1 VIPEL
6 AGVNGRFAS
15 LAFARSRAYNLGMS
29 SLARSR
35 GLATLFAVLCLGAAP
50 VHAQVAPLQYWIP
63 GGPFGFG
70 GSSTQGAEAYGNF
83 PSFNGGNA
91 GGYEF
96 RPGFFVGS
104 QRGNLNWSGL
114 GQTGPAGNFSALSF
128 DSTQLGYNTKTV
140 GGMPVT
146 FFAGFNS
153 QKYGDGIG
161 SSLAPLTSG
170 AAPGYSGF
178 AGVEFKPT
186 SNLSLSFGAG
196 FTQYESSRM
205 DSDIRS
211 NMLPGESPALSGLR
225 R

>member
-1 VIPEL
+1 
-6 AGVNGRFAS
+6 
-15 LAFARSRAYNLGMS
+15 MS
-29 SLARSR
+29 SLARPC
-35 GLATLFAVLCLGAAP
+35 GLATLLAVLCLGGAP
-50 VHAQVAPLQYWIP
+50 AHAQVAPVQYWIP

-70 GSSTQGAEAYGNF
+70 GSAVQSADDYGDF
-83 PSFNGGNA
+83 PSFNAGDAN
-91 GGYEF
+91 GGYGF

-114 GQTGPAGNFSALSF
+114 GQTGPTGNFSALSY
-128 DSTQLGYNTKTV
+128 DSTQFGYNTKTA

-170 AAPGYSGF
+170 AAPGYGAF

-196 FTQYESSRM
+196 VIQQESGRM

-211 NMLPGESPALSGLR
+211 NMLPGESPALGGLR

>member
-1 VIPEL
+1 MPTVTRMP
-6 AGVNGRFAS
+6 
-15 LAFARSRAYNLGMS
+15 
-29 SLARSR
+29 SLARFC
-35 GLATLFAVLCLGAAP
+35 GLATLFALLCLGGAP
-50 VHAQVAPLQYWIP
+50 ARAQVSPLQYWVP

-70 GSSTQGAEAYGNF
+70 GGAVQSADSYGNF
-83 PSFNGGNA
+83 PSFKAGDANGG
-91 GGYEF
+91 YDF

-104 QRGNLNWSGL
+104 QRGSLGFGGL
-114 GQTGPAGNFSALSF
+114 SQTASAGNFTALSY
-128 DSTQLGYNTKTV
+128 DSTQFGYNTKTA

-170 AAPGYSGF
+170 AAPGYGAF

-196 FTQYESSRM
+196 FTQQDSGRM
-205 DSDIRS
+205 DSDIKS

>member
-1 VIPEL
+1 MP
-6 AGVNGRFAS
+6 N
-15 LAFARSRAYNLGMS
+15 
-29 SLARSR
+29 LARSC
-35 GLATLFAVLCLGAAP
+35 GLATLLAVLCFDGSPA
-50 VHAQVAPLQYWIP
+50 HAQVAPLQYWIP
-63 GGPFGFG
+63 GGPFGLG
-70 GSSTQGAEAYGNF
+70 GSAAVQSADSYGNF
-83 PSFNGGNA
+83 PSFNGSDG
-91 GGYEF
+91 GGYDF

-104 QRGNLNWSGL
+104 QRGNLGLSGL
-114 GQTGPAGNFSALSF
+114 SQGAPTSNFSALNY
-128 DSTQLGYNTKTV
+128 DSTQFGYNTKTA

-153 QKYGDGIG
+153 VKYGDGIG

-170 AAPGYSGF
+170 AAPGYGAF

-196 FTQYESSRM
+196 VIQRDASRM

-211 NMLPGESPALSGLR
+211 NMLPGESPALTGLR